1 MSCSRW
7 SDPLPIARYR
17 EAPKEKG
24 LYLIGTSDIDA
35 LPVSPGDSSDL
46 FLGANFPQNF
56 FMLYVG
62 QSIDGKSTLRLRIA
76 AHVTGRGNKYIGA
89 LARVNYPMC
98 FVTMTGQESA
108 EMENGF
114 LISMDPGPIFN
125 IRDEMK
131 RSLYVCIESLL
142 EACRRKKEI
151 TWLVM
156 SLLTMSL
163 IHIELKNVKG
173 AEE

>member
-1 MSCSRW
+1 
-7 SDPLPIARYR
+7 LPIARYR

-56 FMLYVG
+56 FILYVG

-131 RSLYVCIESLL
+131 RSSIRLYRETFGS
-142 EACRRKKEI
+142 
-151 TWLVM
+151 M
-156 SLLTMSL
+156 SQ
-163 IHIELKNVKG
+163 
-173 AEE
+173 EERNHLARQVALDDEFDPY

>member
-1 MSCSRW
+1 M
-7 SDPLPIARYR
+7 PFARYR

-35 LPVSPGDSSDL
+35 LPVSPGGSSDS

-62 QSIDGKSTLRLRIA
+62 QSIDGKSTLKLRIA

-108 EMENGF
+108 EMENGL
-114 LISMDPGPIFN
+114 LISIDPGPIFN
-125 IRDEMK
+125 IRDERR
-131 RSLYVCIESLL
+131 RSLLRLHRETFGSMSQEESNLL
-142 EACRRKKEI
+142 ARQVALDDEFDPY
-151 TWLVM
+151 
-156 SLLTMSL
+156 
-163 IHIELKNVKG
+163 
-173 AEE
+173 

>member
-1 MSCSRW
+1 
-7 SDPLPIARYR
+7 LPIARYR

-131 RSLYVCIESLL
+131 RSSIRLYRETFGS
-142 EACRRKKEI
+142 
-151 TWLVM
+151 M
-156 SLLTMSL
+156 SQ
-163 IHIELKNVKG
+163 
-173 AEE
+173 EERNHLARQVALDDEFDPY

>member
-1 MSCSRW
+1 M
-7 SDPLPIARYR
+7 PIARYR

-131 RSLYVCIESLL
+131 RSSIRLYRETFGS
-142 EACRRKKEI
+142 
-151 TWLVM
+151 M
-156 SLLTMSL
+156 SQ
-163 IHIELKNVKG
+163 
-173 AEE
+173 EERNHLARQVALDDEFDPY

>member
-1 MSCSRW
+1 
-7 SDPLPIARYR
+7 LPFARYR

-35 LPVSPGDSSDL
+35 LPVSPGGSSDS

-62 QSIDGKSTLRLRIA
+62 QSIDGKSTLKLRIA

-108 EMENGF
+108 EMENGL
-114 LISMDPGPIFN
+114 LISIDPGPIFN
-125 IRDEMK
+125 IRDERR
-131 RSLYVCIESLL
+131 RSLLRLHRETFGSMSQEESNLL
-142 EACRRKKEI
+142 ARQVALDDEFDPY
-151 TWLVM
+151 
-156 SLLTMSL
+156 
-163 IHIELKNVKG
+163 
-173 AEE
+173 

>member
-1 MSCSRW
+1 
-7 SDPLPIARYR
+7 LPIARYR

-56 FMLYVG
+56 FMFYVG
-62 QSIDGKSTLRLRIA
+62 QSIDGKSTLRLRIT

-89 LARVNYPMC
+89 LARVDYPMF

-108 EMENGF
+108 GMENGF

-131 RSLYVCIESLL
+131 RSSIHLYRETFGS
-142 EACRRKKEI
+142 
-151 TWLVM
+151 M
-156 SLLTMSL
+156 SQ
-163 IHIELKNVKG
+163 
-173 AEE
+173 EEMNHLARQVALDDEFDPY